1 MRKTGYLLAAAFV
14 VTGTL
19 AGCTK
24 KSENPLSPTVAGP
37 IAGVSITAPKL
48 LEPQHQATLTAGTAV
63 TLLFES
69 ATTNGERPIT
79 QELQVALDPEFAQ
92 RVHSADKLPPGPGGR
107 TSYTLPVLQEG
118 RAYFWR
124 VRAVDGANAGP
135 YSPASLFQMALSV
148 RIETPVP
155 LAPIRRDVITGVR
168 PTLVAQNTAVTG
180 ASNVIYRFEIAA
192 DQGFTQLIAV
202 WSAPRSGGDRT
213 EVTGSDLAPGTE
225 YYWRVNASDG
235 GFTAP
240 YSIVQAFRTEAP
252 PAPPAPTP
260 EPQPQPEPPPAAVAV
275 VVVARGR
282 ATATRSSPGPSA
294 TIPAQLAAGVS
305 GEQRRHNMEF
315 LRDRMI
321 EAGICGGMQLGW
333 NMKRGG
339 PEVSVDFLTELVNG
353 RWHGIDIATDYDN
366 TAIAAASELAR
377 HRPGQL
383 HLLPA
388 VPGRPSLPLASFRR
402 RPPREHDTAA
412 LRGGRRRVW
421 QSLRAAIG

>member
-1 MRKTGYLLAAAFV
+1 MRKTGYLLAAALV
-14 VTGTL
+14 ISCTS
-19 AGCTK
+19 GCTK
-24 KSENPLSPTVAGP
+24 KSENPLSPSVAGP

-48 LEPQHQATLTAGTAV
+48 LEPQHQQTLSAGSAV

-69 ATTNGERPIT
+69 ATTTGERPIR
-79 QELQVALDPEFAQ
+79 QELQVSLDPEFTQ
-92 RVHSADKLPPGPGGR
+92 RVHSVDNLPPGQGGR
-107 TSYTLPVLQEG
+107 TAYTLPVLQEG

-124 VRAVDGANAGP
+124 VRAVDGANTGP
-135 YSPASLFQMALSV
+135 YSPASLFQIALSV

-155 LAPIRRDVITGVR
+155 LAPVRRDVITGTR

-180 ASNVIYRFEIAA
+180 TSNVVYRFEVAA
-192 DQGFTQLIAV
+192 DQAFSRMIAV

-235 GFTAP
+235 GYTAP

-252 PAPPAPTP
+252 PAPEPTP
-260 EPQPQPEPPPAAVAV
+260 EPGPQPVP
-275 VVVARGR
+275 
-282 ATATRSSPGPSA
+282 SPGGGGGPWPRNGA
-294 TIPAQLAAGVS
+294 EVIAWTERNYPGQLAAGVS

-339 PEVSVDFLTELVNG
+339 PEVSVDFLTEFVNG

-366 TAIAAASELAR
+366 T
-377 HRPGQL
+377 GQRL
-383 HLLPA
+383 RL
-388 VPGRPSLPLASFRR
+388 SW
-402 RPPREHDTAA
+402 HDTGPDNFIFY
-412 LRGGRRRVW
+412 RQYPGGLPCR
-421 QSLRAAIG
+421 

>member
-24 KSENPLSPTVAGP
+24 KSENPLSPSVAGP

-48 LEPQHQATLTAGTAV
+48 LEPQHQQTVTAGTAV

-69 ATTNGERPIT
+69 ATTTGERPIT
-79 QELQVALDPEFAQ
+79 QEIQVALDPEFAQ
-92 RVHSADKLPPGPGGR
+92 RVHSADRLPPGQGGR
-107 TSYTLPVLQEG
+107 TAYTLPVLQEG

-124 VRAVDGANAGP
+124 VRAVDGANVGP
-135 YSPASLFQMALSV
+135 YSPASLFQIALSV

-155 LAPIRRDVITGVR
+155 LAPVRRDVIAGVR

-180 ASNVIYRFEIAA
+180 AANVTYRFEIAA

-252 PAPPAPTP
+252 PAPVPQPQ
-260 EPQPQPEPPPAAVAV
+260 PQPQPEPPPSGGGGGGGGGPWPRNGAEVIAWTE
-275 VVVARGR
+275 RNY
-282 ATATRSSPGPSA
+282 PG
-294 TIPAQLAAGVS
+294 QLAAGVS
-305 GEQRRHNMEF
+305 GEQRRHNMEY

-339 PEVSVDFLTELVNG
+339 PEVSVDFLTEFVNG

-366 TAIAAASELAR
+366 TSQRLR
-377 HRPGQL
+377 L
-383 HLLPA
+383 
-388 VPGRPSLPLASFRR
+388 SW
-402 RPPREHDTAA
+402 HDTGPDNYIFY
-412 LRGGRRRVW
+412 RQYPGGLPCR
-421 QSLRAAIG
+421 